1 MALVTQ
7 PIALAARR
15 KLRLLAPVEWWHLL
29 SLDAPTVAILW
40 AWSFARALHITL
52 PADSLL
58 LLFLGTWIL
67 YVADRILDGLQKTNA
82 HRLRERH
89 LFYIRHRVAAL
100 VAAIPV
106 TALLVWLVF
115 FRMLPAARRADLI
128 IFTIA
133 AAYFALVHLRGAKI
147 ERWFPKELIV
157 ALVFAA
163 ATAVPAWARLA
174 PNTPSG
180 RAIPVLVS
188 MVVLFAALCW
198 MNCVAIEKWETIGSR
213 AFGQAT
219 DHITRWGQ
227 THLLRICAVLSTLA
241 LCAAAV
247 LLYAG
252 LLAAAELCFA
262 AALSASLFNALD
274 RSGLAAFHLRI
285 AVDAA
290 LLTPL
295 FLLLIR

>member
-1 MALVTQ
+1 
-7 PIALAARR
+7 
-15 KLRLLAPVEWWHLL
+15 
-29 SLDAPTVAILW
+29 
-40 AWSFARALHITL
+40 
-52 PADSLL
+52 
-58 LLFLGTWIL
+58 
-67 YVADRILDGLQKTNA
+67 
-82 HRLRERH
+82 
-89 LFYIRHRVAAL
+89 
-100 VAAIPV
+100 
-106 TALLVWLVF
+106 
-115 FRMLPAARRADLI
+115 
-128 IFTIA
+128 
-133 AAYFALVHLRGAKI
+133 
-147 ERWFPKELIV
+147 
-157 ALVFAA
+157 
-163 ATAVPAWARLA
+163 
-174 PNTPSG
+174 
-180 RAIPVLVS
+180 